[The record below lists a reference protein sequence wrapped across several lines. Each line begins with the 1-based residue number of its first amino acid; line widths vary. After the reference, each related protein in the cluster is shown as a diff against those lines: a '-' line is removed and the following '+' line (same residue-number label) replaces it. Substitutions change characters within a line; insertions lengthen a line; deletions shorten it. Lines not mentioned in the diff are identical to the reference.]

1 MGRAYMSEIS
11 RNQPSLMV
19 GWVISVI
26 LKEGDVVCR
35 RGAWMAGCE
44 SSLERE

>member
-1 MGRAYMSEIS
+1 MYMSEIS

-26 LKEGDVVCR
+26 LKDVVR
-35 RGAWMAGCE
+35 RRWAGE
-44 SSLERE
+44 DGGVKKSL

>member
-1 MGRAYMSEIS
+1 MYMSEIS

-26 LKEGDVVCR
+26 LKDVV
-35 RGAWMAGCE
+35 RGRWAMMVG
-44 SSLERE
+44 